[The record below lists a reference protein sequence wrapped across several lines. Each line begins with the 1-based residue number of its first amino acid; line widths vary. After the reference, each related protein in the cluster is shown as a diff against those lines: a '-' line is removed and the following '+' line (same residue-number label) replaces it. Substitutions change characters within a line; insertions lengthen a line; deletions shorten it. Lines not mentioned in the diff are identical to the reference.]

1 MPGLRA
7 NLFWLAPLLLMFF
20 IQGCNSAQP
29 LTTPPSRSMPVKVT
43 KITAHQVEDAS
54 TFVGVL
60 KSRQSVALQPQVPGQ
75 ISKIYVKNGDQ
86 VSPGAPLI
94 ELDRTKQE
102 ASVNSFSAAMESNQ
116 EESVNAA
123 QALKSL
129 EATRISK
136 LSALHY
142 AEQQHQRYTLLNQ
155 QGAVSQESADQWE
168 NQRKIAQADLQAVE
182 AQIQGQKAVISK
194 MTKVVTQS
202 AASVKEQQAQLKY
215 FTIAAPFAG
224 IIGDI
229 PVRVG
234 EYATTSTVL
243 TTIDQPKTLELYL
256 SIPTI
261 QAPKLARGMPVEIV
275 DSNDAKL
282 AKGTI
287 FFISPQV
294 NNENQSVLVKTHLD
308 NSNNKFRSGQ
318 YVTARIIWSTKSGI
332 TVPVVSVSRV
342 SGQDFIFVAVP
353 GPGDK
358 MIAKQKPVKLG
369 DIVGDSF
376 KVISGVLAGETI
388 VTSGVQNLSDGA
400 TITPQT

>member
-1 MPGLRA
+1 
-7 NLFWLAPLLLMFF
+7 
-20 IQGCNSAQP
+20 
-29 LTTPPSRSMPVKVT
+29 MPVKIA

-60 KSRQSVALQPQVPGQ
+60 KSRQSVALQPQVAGQ
-75 ISKIYVKNGDQ
+75 ICKIYVKNGDQ
-86 VSPGAPLI
+86 VRPGKPLI

-116 EESVNAA
+116 DESVNSR
-123 QALKSL
+123 QTLKTL

-136 LSALHY
+136 MSALKY
-142 AEQQHQRYTLLNQ
+142 AEQQHARYTVLLG
-155 QGAVSQESADQWE
+155 QGAVSQEAVDQWE
-168 NQRKIAQADLQAVE
+168 NQKKIAQADLQAVE

-194 MTKVVTQS
+194 MTKVVSQS

-243 TTIDQPKTLELYL
+243 TTIDQTKQLELYL

-261 QAPKLARGMPVEIV
+261 QATQLALGMPVEILGT
-275 DSNDAKL
+275 DGERL
-282 AKGTI
+282 AMGRV
-287 FFISPQV
+287 FFISPEV
-294 NNENQSVLVKTHLD
+294 NNDNQTVLVKTQLD
-308 NSNNKFRSGQ
+308 NSQNRFRSGQ
-318 YVTARIIWSTKSGI
+318 YVTARLIWSKKSGI
-332 TVPVVSVSRV
+332 TVPVTSVSRV
-342 SGQDFIFVAVP
+342 SGQDFIFVAVA

-369 DIVGDSF
+369 DIIGDSF
-376 KVISGVLAGETI
+376 KVISGVLPGETI

-400 TITPQT
+400 TIAPQT